1 MGVGLVQGQAS
12 IGVHVKSGAMGE
24 VSFSMGR
31 VSFSMLGCQGLR
43 EE

>member
-24 VSFSMGR
+24 VSFSMG
-31 VSFSMLGCQGLR
+31 GCLSPCWAAKA
-43 EE
+43 